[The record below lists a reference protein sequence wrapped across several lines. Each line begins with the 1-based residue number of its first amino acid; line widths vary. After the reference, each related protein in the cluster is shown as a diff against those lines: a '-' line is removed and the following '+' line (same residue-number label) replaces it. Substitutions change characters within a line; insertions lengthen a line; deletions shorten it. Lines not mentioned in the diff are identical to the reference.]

1 LGKVDPERVRELYN
15 QGFSDYKIAKM
26 LGVSAWAVRYHRIK
40 LGLTA
45 HFNRG
50 RPRKIDLEKL
60 KQLCAQGCSYEEIAR
75 QLNTTKK
82 VVSLYV
88 SKLGIANKI
97 TPFIQRI
104 ERIKEAAIRI
114 AEKEGFV
121 TIEELK
127 KNFNVSKNVALRA
140 IYELEGIG
148 KLKRFNLNPRNK
160 GIKYTRT
167 VFFKTLPPRA
177 KFLFYTNE
185 EDFIIALAAF
195 VDLDVYDTTAKKAF
209 TRLLRRN
216 NISETGIEL
225 FYTIKH
231 LSKALVVMVGRHI

>member
-26 LGVSAWAVRYHRIK
+26 LGVSAWTARYYRIRLGLPVRYI
-40 LGLTA
+40 
-45 HFNRG
+45 RG
-50 RPRKIDLEKL
+50 KPRKIDLEKL
-60 KQLCAQGCSYEEIAR
+60 KQLYAQGCSYEEIAR

-82 VVSLYV
+82 VVALYV

-97 TPFIQRI
+97 APFIQRI
-104 ERIKEAAIRI
+104 ERIKEAAICI

-127 KNFNVSKNVALRA
+127 KNFNASKSTVLKA

-148 KLKRFNLNPRNK
+148 KLKRFNLNLRNK
-160 GIKYTRT
+160 GIKYKRT
-167 VFFKTLPPRA
+167 VFFKALPPNAR
-177 KFLFYTNE
+177 FLFYTNE
-185 EDFIIALAAF
+185 EGFIIALAAF

-216 NISETGIEL
+216 NISEAGIKL